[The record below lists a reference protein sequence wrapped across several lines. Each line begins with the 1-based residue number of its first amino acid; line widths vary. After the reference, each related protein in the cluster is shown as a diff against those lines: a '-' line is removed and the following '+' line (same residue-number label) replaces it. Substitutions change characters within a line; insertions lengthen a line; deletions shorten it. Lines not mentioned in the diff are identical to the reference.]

1 MQFPARIAIYYRHEV
16 RARNLHSSKLKL
28 DTPRPLIYLLR
39 TGHGLAPHPQIR
51 RQANGLSPPGGAAR
65 ICERSQSCTAIQ
77 NRCHSTTACHV
88 ECPSCSNAGAS
99 AAHQTNIH
107 MERQRL
113 RRSSVCI
120 RIERRSEVP
129 PAWTVRAD
137 PIAAVQQSQEGG
149 QRACVRRGRF
159 RAASVTADV
168 HANRTTLWWQ
178 FAAKHRRLFGLRTGR
193 AKGLETSEIAK
204 QTPPVG

>member
-1 MQFPARIAIYYRHEV
+1 MH
-16 RARNLHSSKLKL
+16 
-28 DTPRPLIYLLR
+28 
-39 TGHGLAPHPQIR
+39 PHPQIR
-51 RQANGLSPPGGAAR
+51 RHATGLSPPGGAAR

-77 NRCHSTTACHV
+77 NRCHSTACYV
-88 ECPSCSNAGAS
+88 ECPSRSNAGAS

-137 PIAAVQQSQEGG
+137 PIAAVQQSQEGTAGPAAHAQSPVSARVFVRAHSCGRVCKSVHDWACMPAHVGG
-149 QRACVRRGRF
+149 QRACVRRDGF
-159 RAASVTADV
+159 RAASFTADV

-193 AKGLETSEIAK
+193 AKLLETSEIAK